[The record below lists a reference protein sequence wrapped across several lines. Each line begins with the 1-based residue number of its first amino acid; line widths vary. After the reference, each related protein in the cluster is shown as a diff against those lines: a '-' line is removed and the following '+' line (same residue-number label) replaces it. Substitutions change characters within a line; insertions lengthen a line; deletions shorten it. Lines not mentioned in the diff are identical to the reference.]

1 VPLDFRVLPEYI
13 LEDIIDYIFFVVRHG
28 PSSLGLSGKEEVLI
42 FTITFMLSTW
52 WIKNPFL
59 KNKIIDILYCA
70 CFTYRGQPSVLGPLL
85 NSHPVALKYLMPALT
100 HFYIEVEQTGASSQF
115 YDKFN
120 ARRSIAFVLKTVW
133 GNPTHR
139 EALMKETLNIDKFV
153 RFVNLMINDVTY
165 LMDESLSELAQIYN
179 IQQEMGN
186 HAAWGALPLQ
196 QRREREG
203 TLHNLERQATS
214 YTQLGNSTVNMLKIF
229 TAETK
234 EPFMMPEIVDR
245 LAAMLDYNLD
255 ALVGPRC
262 NDLRVD
268 NKEKYHFNPRQLLS
282 DVVQVYLNLGDQDVF
297 IRAVAGD
304 GRSYRKELFEHAAA
318 ICSRNNLKSPTEIEQ
333 LGLFVAKVEE
343 AKVALEAED
352 DLGEIPEEFL
362 DPLMFTVMRDPVILP
377 ISRTIIDRS
386 TIKSHLLSDAKDPFN
401 RAPLS
406 IEDVIPHPELKAQI
420 EAFLIERR
428 NRRAAGVV
436 SEEEV
441 VKMDVE

>member
-1 VPLDFRVLPEYI
+1 
-13 LEDIIDYIFFVVRHG
+13 
-28 PSSLGLSGKEEVLI
+28 
-42 FTITFMLSTW
+42 
-52 WIKNPFL
+52 
-59 KNKIIDILYCA
+59 
-70 CFTYRGQPSVLGPLL
+70 
-85 NSHPVALKYLMPALT
+85 
-100 HFYIEVEQTGASSQF
+100 
-115 YDKFN
+115 
-120 ARRSIAFVLKTVW
+120 
-133 GNPTHR
+133 
-139 EALMKETLNIDKFV
+139 
-153 RFVNLMINDVTY
+153 MINDVTY

-179 IQQEMGN
+179 IQQEMAN

-214 YTQLGNSTVNMLKIF
+214 YTQLGNSTVDMLKIF

-245 LAAMLDYNLD
+245 LAAMLNYNLD

-282 DVVQVYLNLGDQDVF
+282 DVVQVYLNLGDQDTF

-333 LGLFVAKVEE
+333 LRLFVAKAEE
-343 AKVALEAED
+343 AKVTLEAEE
-352 DLGEIPEEFL
+352 DLGEIPDEFLGGPGFFHSSITVFSSDTLRFADFL

-377 ISRTIIDRS
+377 TSRTVIDRS

-401 RAPLS
+401 RVPLS
-406 IEDVIPHPELKAQI
+406 IEEVIPRECYREGKRML
-420 EAFLIERR
+420 F
-428 NRRAAGVV
+428 
-436 SEEEV
+436 
-441 VKMDVE
+441 